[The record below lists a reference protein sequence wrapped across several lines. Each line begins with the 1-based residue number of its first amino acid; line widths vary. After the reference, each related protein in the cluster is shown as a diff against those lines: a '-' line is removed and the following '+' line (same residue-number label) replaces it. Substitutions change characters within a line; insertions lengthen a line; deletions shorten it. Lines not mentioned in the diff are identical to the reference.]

1 MTLTAQ
7 LFAEPP
13 PLLADEPTRLATAPL
28 AYGYMRV
35 PADVPDHRVRRVE
48 QAVTRFAAAQGL
60 YFVSFF
66 FELQCGSREGFD
78 ELLTELVRADAHHVV
93 VPSLKHL
100 ALNELLQTAM
110 REQLGLEANAE
121 VHAVGRRTG
130 EALA

>member
-1 MTLTAQ
+1 MTSATLLT
-7 LFAEPP
+7 PP
-13 PLLADEPTRLATAPL
+13 SLADDEPTTLVTAPL

-48 QAVTRFAAAQGL
+48 QAVTRFAAAKGL

-66 FELQCGSREGFD
+66 FELDCGSREGFD
-78 ELLTELVRADAHHVV
+78 ELITELVRADAHHVV

-100 ALNELLQTAM
+100 ALNELLQAAM
-110 REQLGLEANAE
+110 REQLVLEARAE
-121 VHAVGRRTG
+121 VYAAGRRTG

>member
-1 MTLTAQ
+1 MTLTAE
-7 LFAEPP
+7 LLAEPQP
-13 PLLADEPTRLATAPL
+13 FLDDEPTTLVTAPL

-35 PADVPDHRVRRVE
+35 PADVPDYRVRRVE
-48 QAVTRFAAAQGL
+48 QAVVRCSEAKGL
-60 YFVSFF
+60 YFVSFY
-66 FELQCGSREGFD
+66 FEHHCGSREGFD
-78 ELLTELVRADAHHVV
+78 ELVAELLRADAHHVV

-110 REQLGLEANAE
+110 REQLAAEANAQ

>member
-1 MTLTAQ
+1 MTFASLLT
-7 LFAEPP
+7 PP
-13 PLLADEPTRLATAPL
+13 SLADDEPTSLVAAPL

-35 PADVPDHRVRRVE
+35 PADVSDHRVRRVE
-48 QAVTRFAAAQGL
+48 QAVARFAAAKGL

-66 FELQCGSREGFD
+66 FEHQCGAREGFD
-78 ELLTELVRADAHHVV
+78 ELITELVRADAHHVV

-100 ALNELLQTAM
+100 ALNELLQAAM
-110 REQLGLEANAE
+110 REQLALEANAQ

>member
-1 MTLTAQ
+1 MTLTAE
-7 LFAEPP
+7 LLAESP
-13 PLLADEPTRLATAPL
+13 PLLADEPTTLITAPL

-48 QAVTRFAAAQGL
+48 QAVIRFAAAKGL

-66 FELQCGSREGFD
+66 FEHHCGSREGFD
-78 ELLTELVRADAHHVV
+78 ELLTELVRADARHVV

-110 REQLGLEANAE
+110 REQLALQARAE